1 MASNDTF
8 NINITGAQLR
18 AARALLQM
26 DQKSLAELSNV
37 SIATIKRL
45 EPQIGPIRANKVT
58 IDALR
63 RALEAAGIEFIA
75 ENGGGVGVRL
85 AKRSDHTEIS
95 L

>member
-8 NINITGAQLR
+8 SIIITGAQLR

-45 EPQIGPIRANKVT
+45 EPTVGPIKANKVT
-58 IDALR
+58 IEALR

-85 AKRSDHTEIS
+85 AKRSDQT
-95 L
+95 

>member
-8 NINITGAQLR
+8 GISVTGAQLR

-26 DQKSLAELSNV
+26 DQKSLAELSKV

-45 EPQIGPIRANKVT
+45 EPTVGPIRAHNVT
-58 IDALR
+58 IEALR

-85 AKRSDHTEIS
+85 ARRSE
-95 L
+95 

>member
-1 MASNDTF
+1 MASNETF
-8 NINITGAQLR
+8 SINITGTQLR
-18 AARALLQM
+18 AARALLKM

-45 EPQIGPIRANKVT
+45 EPNVGPISANKVT
-58 IDALR
+58 IEALR

-85 AKRSDHTEIS
+85 ARRSDQI
-95 L
+95 

>member
-1 MASNDTF
+1 
-8 NINITGAQLR
+8 
-18 AARALLQM
+18 M
-26 DQKSLAELSNV
+26 DQKSLAELSKV

-45 EPQIGPIRANKVT
+45 EPTAGPIRAHNVT

-85 AKRSDHTEIS
+85 ARRSDQT
-95 L
+95 